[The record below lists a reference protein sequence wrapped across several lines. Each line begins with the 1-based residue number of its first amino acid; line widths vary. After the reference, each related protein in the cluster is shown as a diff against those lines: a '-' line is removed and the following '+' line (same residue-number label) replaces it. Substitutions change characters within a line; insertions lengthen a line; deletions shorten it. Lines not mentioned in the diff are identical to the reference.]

1 MARPGTKADR
11 LANDFA
17 AGQVLFGAEPTRL
30 ASSGSSAEASV
41 LTAPSP
47 EALFRE
53 NIPASHRRQFGQF
66 FTPRPIAELMCE
78 WLVVRQPATLLD
90 PAVGPGIFVRTLR
103 ERSVN
108 GHLTA
113 IDKDP
118 LAVTAFRQSMAR
130 QKWLDNLQI
139 HQADFL
145 RWDSSEKFDAIIA
158 NPPYVRHHDLHYE
171 EDIFSEIGRR
181 SGVVLSRLTNIYGLF
196 ILEICRRLN
205 PGGRAAIL
213 VPGEWL
219 NANFGVPLK
228 RYLLQNRLLKQLV
241 YFSHAETIF
250 PDALTTASLLF
261 VEKEGGEK
269 RSDRVLGGAE
279 SEDSVADCSDGALHT
294 IFVHSVESLEPLR
307 EALFSTATST
317 ENSTATSTAV
327 SSPVPSSTSSSSS
340 STTSALT
347 VRILSHATLL
357 GQVKWNALLKDGPST
372 LPAGMV
378 YLEELATTR
387 RGIATGANQFFHVSR
402 ETLRSAELS
411 DEIGRPCVGRA
422 ADVQGYRFTRADWEK
437 LEACGKRTRLL
448 HFCDPLTET
457 SQRYVEEGVRLGL
470 PKRYLLA
477 ARKPW
482 YAMEVRPPSP
492 IWAAVFGRTEL
503 RFIWN
508 EAGVQNLTTFHCVYP
523 HALTSL
529 QAQALV
535 ACLNCS
541 WMQQLAAEQQR
552 VYGGGLLKYEPRDL
566 LRIPVP
572 DVRHSSTDTLNR
584 LVELLSCL
592 SEAKGNPPLFHKVQQ
607 QLRGAVDQAARE
619 AEANWA
625 SS

>member
-11 LANDFA
+11 LAKDFA

-47 EALFRE
+47 EELFLE
-53 NIPASHRRQFGQF
+53 NIPASHRRQYGQF

-78 WLVVRQPATLLD
+78 WLAIRQPATLLD

-103 ERSVN
+103 ERGVN

-139 HQADFL
+139 HQVDFL

-158 NPPYVRHHDLHYE
+158 NPPYVRHHDLHYG
-171 EDIFSEIGRR
+171 EDIFAKIGQR
-181 SGVVLSRLTNIYGLF
+181 SGVALSRLTNIYGLF
-196 ILEICRRLN
+196 ILEICRRLK

-228 RYLLQNRLLKQLV
+228 RHLLQHHLLKHLV
-241 YFSHAETIF
+241 YFSHAESVF
-250 PDALTTASLLF
+250 PDVLTTASLLF
-261 VEKEGGEK
+261 VEKSAGGEK
-269 RSDRVLGGAE
+269 VPGKLSGTTPMVLD
-279 SEDSVADCSDGALHT
+279 SERETDGAVKT
-294 IFVHSVESLEPLR
+294 IFVHSAQSLAPLR
-307 EALFSTATST
+307 ETLFAAQPSSL
-317 ENSTATSTAV
+317 S
-327 SSPVPSSTSSSSS
+327 SSPSPS
-340 STTSALT
+340 LT
-347 VRILSHATLL
+347 IRTLPHAILLEQ
-357 GQVKWNALLKDGPST
+357 GKWNALLEHGPTT
-372 LPAGMV
+372 LPVGFV

-402 ETLRSAELS
+402 EALRSAELS
-411 DEIGRPCVGRA
+411 DDIGRPCVGRA
-422 ADVQGYRFTRADWEK
+422 ADVEGYRFTLADLEK
-437 LEACGKRTRLL
+437 LEARGKRTRLL
-448 HFCDPLTET
+448 HFHDPLTT
-457 SQRYVEEGVRLGL
+457 AARRYVEEGVRLGL

-477 ARKPW
+477 SRKPW
-482 YAMEVRPPSP
+482 YAMEARPPSP
-492 IWAAVFGRTEL
+492 IWAAVFGRKEL
-503 RFIWN
+503 RFVWN

-529 QAQALV
+529 QSQALV
-535 ACLNCS
+535 ACLNCT

-572 DVRHSSTDTLNR
+572 DLRHSSNETLNS
-584 LVELLSCL
+584 LVELSDSLS
-592 SEAKGNPPLFHKVQQ
+592 AARGNPPLCHTVQQ
-607 QLRGAVDQAARE
+607 QLRTAVDQAARE
-619 AEANWA
+619 AAANLA